1 MVISHAFPHM
11 FMERPFVMKTN
22 QNSFSPPWLILRVL
36 LADGSSSTPPRMVPM
51 LEKLGHT
58 VVRVHSNSQAL
69 EHLQQQHFDLLL
81 IDAQTSQMDGMA
93 TTAAIRT
100 QEKVLGGHVPIVA
113 MSAHTMQADR
123 IRCLASGMD
132 RYTAKPFNTAELQ
145 TILLAFS
152 DPDSI
157 HRTNRPANWNRRIIL
172 ERAGGDEKA
181 LSNLVETFIKEKSN
195 LLEAMNR
202 ALLHEQAEL
211 LERTALQF
219 VEQLSY
225 LGAFEMSR
233 TARELA
239 LSGKRRNFIKAGEL
253 ALALQSLLP
262 EIDAA
267 MSRSNP

>member
-1 MVISHAFPHM
+1 
-11 FMERPFVMKTN
+11 
-22 QNSFSPPWLILRVL
+22 
-36 LADGSSSTPPRMVPM
+36 M

-58 VVRVHSNSQAL
+58 VAHVQSNNQAL
-69 EHLQQQHFDLLL
+69 EHLQQHHFDLILL
-81 IDAQTSQMDGMA
+81 DTQTSEMDGVA

-113 MSAHTMQADR
+113 MSTHTMQADR
-123 IRCLASGMD
+123 IRCLAAGMD
-132 RYTAKPFNTAELQ
+132 RYTATPFNTAELQ

-157 HRTNRPANWNRRIIL
+157 HRTNRPANWNRTIIL

-181 LSNLVETFIKEKSN
+181 LNNLVETFIKEKPN
-195 LLEAMNR
+195 LLAEMNR
-202 ALLHEQAEL
+202 ALLNEQAEQ

-219 VEQLSY
+219 VEELSY

-253 ALALQSLLP
+253 ALALQSQLP

-267 MSRSNP
+267 MSRTNP